1 MNRAK
6 RSEMDKARDQAAQM
20 MRFRVAV
27 NHHIAEQYPG
37 RALDYGLMLEVK
49 RDLRQG
55 RIQ

>member
-1 MNRAK
+1 MP
-6 RSEMDKARDQAAQM
+6 SEMDKAREEAAQM

-27 NHHIAEQYPG
+27 NRHIAEHYPG
-37 RALDYGLMLEVK
+37 RQWDYGLMFEVK